1 MSAKSSLQ
9 FLDTNILVYA
19 YDNST
24 GAKHEKAHELL
35 DELWNSQSACISIQ
49 VLEELYV
56 TLTRKVAAPI
66 PLGTAAEIIKDLAH
80 FTVHSP
86 GVDDLLDGI
95 LIQQKFKINFWDA
108 MIIQSACASDCAV
121 LWSEDLSSGQDY
133 QGVVVKNPFLD

>member
-1 MSAKSSLQ
+1 MSAKNSLQ

-24 GAKHEKAHELL
+24 GVKHEKAHKLL
-35 DELWNSQSACISIQ
+35 DELWNSQSACVSIQ

-66 PLGTAAEIIKDLAH
+66 SSETAAEIIKDLAH
-80 FTVHSP
+80 FTVHAP

-95 LIQQKFKINFWDA
+95 IIQQKYKINIWDA
-108 MIIQSACASDCAV
+108 MIIQSASASDCTV
-121 LWSEDLSSGQDY
+121 LWSEDLSAGQDY
-133 QGVVVKNPFLD
+133 QGVVVKNPFLA